1 VANYNLKYGSKKH
14 DEIKDAI
21 RNRVKNADHAIQKK
35 SKDFSDDEEMF
46 RAYMPTR
53 TADEIRK
60 DSRATGKPEYTT
72 LDIPY
77 SYAVLMSWHTYL
89 SSVFLSRSPIV
100 QLSGRHGESE
110 MQIQAMEAIHDYQTQ
125 TGGHLVPYYIWLMDV
140 GKYGAGVIGN
150 YWDEE
155 QIQVSE
161 IVEEPVTYL
170 GIPIP
175 GKMTKVK
182 RTKRVKGYS
191 GNKLYNVRPQDF
203 LFDSR
208 VSLGNFQDGEFCGR
222 KADLGW
228 NKVIRREDNDQYYN
242 IDALRTQIKNKN
254 TTSNGTT
261 ANSSRDT
268 GSSQLELPDAVTG
281 DNSAS
286 LNDDM
291 KTPSFVH
298 LVELCVELIPKDW
311 GLGQSKYP
319 EKWLFTLAEDEVIIE
334 SQPYDSLHGKFP
346 FSVLEYE
353 IEGYG
358 LQKRSMLEMLEPLQ
372 DAMSWLVN
380 THFYNVRNVLNGQ
393 FIADPSRLTIKDFKS
408 TEGGRIIRMKPTAYG
423 QDPRTMF
430 TQIQT
435 TDVTQNHLRDSGF
448 IGEMIQRVSGVTD
461 NIMGAVNPGGRKSA
475 TEIRQSNSAGAN
487 RIKTQAE
494 YFSASGWAP
503 MSQMLIQNT
512 QQKYD
517 TEMKFKIAGDL
528 SQDAGESFVNVTP
541 EDIAGFYDF
550 VPIDGSLPVDR
561 FAQTTMWTQLLGQM
575 RQFPQVMEEYDMGGI
590 FAWVAQLGGLKN
602 IKRFKLNVRP
612 DKDVASDLQAGNV
625 VGLNDVRGA
634 TGGNGGSPQNAAGV
648 PGAGQVPGLGTAG

>member
-1 VANYNLKYGSKKH
+1 VANYNLKYNTTKH
-14 DEIKDAI
+14 NDIRDAI
-21 RNRVKNADHAIQKK
+21 RNRIKHADHAIQKK
-35 SKDFSDDEEMF
+35 STEFADAEDTF
-46 RAYMPTR
+46 RAYMPTSA
-53 TADEIRK
+53 ADSIRK
-60 DSRATGKPEYTT
+60 DKRDEGKPQFTT

-89 SSVFLSRSPIV
+89 SSVFLARSPII

-110 MQIQAMEAIHDYQTQ
+110 QQIQAMEAVMDYQTQ
-125 TGGHLVPYYIWLMDV
+125 TGGHLVPYYIWLMDA
-140 GKYGAGVIGN
+140 GKYGAGVVGT

-170 GIPIP
+170 GIIIP
-175 GKMTKVK
+175 GKTRKVK

-191 GNKLYNVRPQDF
+191 GNRLFNIRPQDF

-222 KADLGW
+222 YADLGW
-228 NKVIRREDNDQYYN
+228 NNVVKRGEAQQYYN
-242 IDALRTQIKNKN
+242 LKDLKTQMKKKN
-254 TTSNGTT
+254 TASTGST
-261 ANSSRDT
+261 ANIQRDT
-268 GSSQLELPDAVTG
+268 GSSQLELPDSVTG
-281 DNSAS
+281 ENQE

-291 KTPSFVH
+291 KSPDFVH
-298 LVELCVELIPKDW
+298 LIEICIELIPQDW
-311 GLGQSKYP
+311 GLGNSTYP
-319 EKWLFTLAEDEVIIE
+319 EKWLFTMAEDEVIIE
-334 SQPYDSLHGKFP
+334 SQPYDALHGKFP
-346 FSVLEYE
+346 YSVIEYE
-353 IEGYG
+353 MEGYG
-358 LQKRSMLEMLEPLQ
+358 LQKRSMLEIVEPLQ

-430 TQIQT
+430 HQIQT
-435 TDVTQNHLRDSGF
+435 TDVTQNHLRDSAF

-475 TEIRQSNSAGAN
+475 TEIRSSNSAGAN

-494 YFSASGWAP
+494 YFSAAGWAP
-503 MSQMLIQNT
+503 QTQMMLQNT

-517 TEMKFKIAGDL
+517 GEMKFKIAGDL
-528 SQDAGESFVNVTP
+528 TQDAGEAFINVNVD
-541 EDIAGFYDF
+541 DIAGFYDF

-561 FAQTTMWTQLLGQM
+561 LAQVTMWTQLLGQM
-575 RQFPQVMEEYDMGGI
+575 RQFPQIMDGYDMGGI

-612 DKDVASDLQAGNV
+612 DGDIAKDLQAGNV
-625 VGLNDVRGA
+625 VGIDDIRQA
-634 TGGNGGSPQNAAGV
+634 TGGNGGSPQNAAGI
-648 PGAGQVPGLGTAG
+648 PGAPQIPGVGSAG